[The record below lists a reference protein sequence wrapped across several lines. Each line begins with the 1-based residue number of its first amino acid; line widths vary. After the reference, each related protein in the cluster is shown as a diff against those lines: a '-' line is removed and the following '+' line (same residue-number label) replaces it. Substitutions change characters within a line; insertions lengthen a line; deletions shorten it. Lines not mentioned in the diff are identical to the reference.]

1 MLASQADEGV
11 VGQLCLD
18 IDRSTPGL
26 VDQESYLVESFSSL
40 LPFFEQSGKGGLG
53 RRPSLCRSKTGRE
66 KLLDLASRSPAQ
78 PDLARPAPC
87 KSLQL

>member
-40 LPFFEQSGKGGLG
+40 LPFLNKVEKEDWEDDRLYVGLRPG
-53 RRPSLCRSKTGRE
+53 ERSFWIWRLVLRRSQTW
-66 KLLDLASRSPAQ
+66 
-78 PDLARPAPC
+78 PDPP
-87 KSLQL
+87 